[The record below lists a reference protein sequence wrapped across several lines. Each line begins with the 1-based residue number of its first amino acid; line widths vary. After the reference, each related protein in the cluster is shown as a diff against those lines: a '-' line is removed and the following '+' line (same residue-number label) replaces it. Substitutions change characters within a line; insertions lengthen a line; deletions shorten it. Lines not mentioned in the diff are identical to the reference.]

1 MITALFMKRLIS
13 FLILLFPIWTL
24 ISGQTGEEIFKTT
37 CTACHTIGGGRLV
50 GPDLKGIY
58 NQRDNPWLISFIR
71 SSQKMVKS
79 GDKDAVAIFNEYN
92 KVPMPDNN
100 LTDDQIISII
110 DYIKVT
116 DGASG
121 TSPRAD
127 EKALP
132 EQADSLKTAD
142 GDTMKTAISADS
154 LKADAGGDTLKIEGK
169 SPTIPTDT
177 MQYSTE
183 TVSEGRALFN
193 GFTPFKNKGSPCISC
208 HNIQDQSLLG
218 GGKIALDLTYSYSK
232 LGPAGL
238 NAILTN
244 PPFPVMRTAM
254 LNHPLTPEETQAIIS
269 LLKSVDDR
277 NKANEVPQSGGVL
290 FLAIGIMTALFLLV
304 HTYVFYDNRKIG

>member
-1 MITALFMKRLIS
+1 MITTLFMKRLFS
-13 FLILLFPIWTL
+13 FLILLFPPWML
-24 ISGQTGEEIFKTT
+24 MSGQTGEELYKTA

-50 GPDLKGIY
+50 GPDLTGIY
-58 NQRDNPWLISFIR
+58 NKRENDWLISFIR
-71 SSQKMVKS
+71 SSQKMIKS

-100 LTDDQIISII
+100 LTDEQIISII

-116 DGASG
+116 DGVSG
-121 TSPRAD
+121 TSPPAA

-132 EQADSLKTAD
+132 EQADSLQSAD
-142 GDTMKTAISADS
+142 VDTVKTAISADT
-154 LKADAGGDTLKIEGK
+154 LKADAGNDTLKTAGTSTI
-169 SPTIPTDT
+169 IPTDT
-177 MQYSTE
+177 MQYSIE

-193 GFTPFKNKGSPCISC
+193 GYTPFQNKGSPCISC
-208 HNIQDQSLLG
+208 HNIGDQSLLG
-218 GGKIALDLTYSYSK
+218 GGKMALDLTYSYSK

-254 LNHPLTPEETQAIIS
+254 LNYPLTPEETQALIS

-277 NKANEVPQSGGVL
+277 NKANIVPQSGGVL
-290 FLAIGIMTALFLLV
+290 FLAIGIMSALFLLV
-304 HTYVFYDNRKIG
+304 HTYVFYDNRRIG